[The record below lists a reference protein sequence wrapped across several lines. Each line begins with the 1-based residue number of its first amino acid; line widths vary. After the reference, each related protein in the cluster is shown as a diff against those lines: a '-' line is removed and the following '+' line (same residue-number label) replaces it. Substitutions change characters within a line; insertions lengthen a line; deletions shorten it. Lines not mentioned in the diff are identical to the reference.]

1 MENKGICQ
9 VVIKITTIL
18 PFTMKI
24 SFLAG
29 MLVAIGC
36 SPALSAQTFFT
47 VHAGSD
53 GVGVDVSNVNSYFP
67 VMVAPSP
74 PVHAVHVPLM
84 PGYYP
89 EPVGK
94 RYKKAA
100 KEYRKAAKHYRK
112 AVEYGRG
119 MHTLPAGFFYYD
131 ADDYDDYDD
140 YYEDYYK
147 RVKKAAKKHHKYYE
161 RHDKHKH
168 KHHRYEHHQK
178 HRHHDD

>member
-9 VVIKITTIL
+9 VVIRITTIL

-131 ADDYDDYDD
+131 ADDYDDY
-140 YYEDYYK
+140 YEDYYK
-147 RVKKAAKKHHKYYE
+147 RVKKAAKKYHKYYE
-161 RHDKHKH
+161 RHDKHKHKH